1 MDQPFKEYILIG
13 KLMAKEANKRRN
25 ALEHNGT
32 EDCETRQLARDHQA
46 SASGD
51 VRIPSVA

>member
-1 MDQPFKEYILIG
+1 
-13 KLMAKEANKRRN
+13 MAKEANKRRN